1 MPAPEKDPGFNP
13 AKAEAFAEK
22 FLNVLNHG
30 SLCVMASIGHRTGF
44 FVNAG
49 SAPGSRKMTAG
60 RAVMPSLPWRA

>member
-1 MPAPEKDPGFNP
+1 
-13 AKAEAFAEK
+13 
-22 FLNVLNHG
+22 LNVLNHG